1 MRLREKV
8 AIVTGARSG
17 IGLATAQW
25 LGRDGASVIANSVPV
40 SEFRSRWPVRSAT
53 LKRTISSN
61 GRDPTMPRRARPTSE
76 PDLFS
81 IETVP
86 RTPAPPATSPAPM
99 PSAESLDISPED
111 FRRIIVRWSDDE
123 IRRLRDIVATETHRR
138 GLIPPEQDAKGDAS
152 AGRSR
157 QQRPELLAK
166 GLAPGKVNAIRAASQ
181 AGVKLSKIAQ
191 EFGLPLAAVK
201 RVIAAST
208 AS

>member
-1 MRLREKV
+1 
-8 AIVTGARSG
+8 
-17 IGLATAQW
+17 
-25 LGRDGASVIANSVPV
+25 
-40 SEFRSRWPVRSAT
+40 
-53 LKRTISSN
+53 
-61 GRDPTMPRRARPTSE
+61 
-76 PDLFS
+76 
-81 IETVP
+81 
-86 RTPAPPATSPAPM
+86 M

-123 IRRLRDIVATETHRR
+123 IRRLRDIVAAETHRR
-138 GLIPPEQDAKGDAS
+138 GLLPPEQDAKGDAS

-157 QQRPELLAK
+157 QPELLAK